1 MKDIFVGSI
10 LACIVLLNSGCPK
23 SCIEANYSFSVNA
36 QVGPDRDSINVGDTI
51 YITSSFPAKLIDQ
64 GTGAEINY
72 TGAKKIGSTLGVG
85 KLKLG
90 SAIPVDAVFDFS
102 YISIKGNVYNDRGI
116 ASPDAVQ
123 QLIYQDSNN
132 TYELKV
138 GLIAKVKGTYALGIG
153 NGLSVGR
160 SGVKNCEKAAFDI
173 SLNKTN
179 QHFNIYQ
186 SFTQNNQSN
195 DYERKHAYYFVVK

>member
-85 KLKLG
+85 KLITG
-90 SAIPVDAVFDFS
+90 EVVPVGAVFDFS
-102 YISIKGNVYNDRGI
+102 YISIKGNVYNERSI

-123 QLIYQDSNN
+123 QLTYQENNN

-138 GLIAKVKGTYALGIG
+138 ALIAKVKGTYALGIG
-153 NGLSVGR
+153 NGLSVER
-160 SGVKNCEKAAFDI
+160 NNSKNCEKAAFDI
-173 SLNKTN
+173 SISNTS
-179 QHFNIYQ
+179 QHVYYYQ
-186 SFTQNNQSN
+186 TWRPGYTLTASDLKRLYCF
-195 DYERKHAYYFVVK
+195 KVK